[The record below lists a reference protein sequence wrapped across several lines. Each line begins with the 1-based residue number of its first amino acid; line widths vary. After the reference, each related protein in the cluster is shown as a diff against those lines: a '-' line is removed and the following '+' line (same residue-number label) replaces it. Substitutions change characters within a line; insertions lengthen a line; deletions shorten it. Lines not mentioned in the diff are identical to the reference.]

1 MGQKVHPIGFRL
13 GYIKDWQARWYADGK
28 YTELLHEDIEIRK
41 TVLGRLPDAGIPR
54 IEIERGANQVTVT
67 VHTSKPGIVIGKG
80 GAKVDELRTLIEALT
95 EKKVRLNIQ
104 EIRVPEMDAF
114 LVARSV
120 ADQLERR
127 VSYKRAIKQAV
138 QRTMQRGAGG
148 IKIIASGR
156 LAGAEMSRREVDR
169 QGRVPLH
176 TLRADI
182 DYGLAEARTTFGA
195 IGIKVWI
202 YKRDVIVGRSG
213 SEADVAAAREMAARE
228 AATRDKEEDQPAGGG
243 SIDEKSV
250 VAMAAALNK
259 ADVEVEPAAP
269 AAGEA
274 AKADSPSD
282 VEGSVEVKAATAPQA
297 DRETRPKARAKE
309 AAAPRARAPR
319 GTKSAAKKETAAEVV
334 AKPASK
340 SKATTK
346 KRTVA
351 KKKPVAE
358 ARSSTKKGAA
368 SEGRTTARAKTPT
381 KKKSAASEKK
391 AASGSDEQGSGD

>member
-13 GYIKDWQARWYADGK
+13 GYIKDWQARWYADEK
-28 YTELLHEDIEIRK
+28 YTELLHEDIAIRK

-156 LAGAEMSRREVDR
+156 LAGAEMSRREVER

-202 YKRDVIVGRSG
+202 YKGDVIAERSG

-228 AATRDKEEDQPAGGG
+228 AGTRDKQEQQRTGGNAVDEQSVAALTAALAGPDSGQAAKTDAP
-243 SIDEKSV
+243 S
-250 VAMAAALNK
+250 AAATP
-259 ADVEVEPAAP
+259 VE
-269 AAGEA
+269 
-274 AKADSPSD
+274 
-282 VEGSVEVKAATAPQA
+282 AATAPQA
-297 DRETRPKARAKE
+297 DVEKPVKTTATVAAAPKARVPRSTKPVAKKE
-309 AAAPRARAPR
+309 
-319 GTKSAAKKETAAEVV
+319 SAAKAVAE
-334 AKPASK
+334 PASK
-340 SKATTK
+340 PKATTK
-346 KRTVA
+346 KKTVA
-351 KKKPVAE
+351 EDKPVAE
-358 ARSSTKKGAA
+358 AKSSTKKGTTA
-368 SEGRTTARAKTPT
+368 GRTTARAKTPS
-381 KKKSAASEKK
+381 KKKSPAAEKK
-391 AASGSDEQGSGD
+391 ASASIDEKRSDD